1 MQISTIGRL
10 PKQTQIGI
18 CPFREFLLSLKG
30 SNMIVWC
37 LLIRAKRI
45 LSSVPLEALKNIC
58 SKIQFLSKQRGE
70 CSIPWPSPQVWSHPF
85 FKCWCWCWKK
95 EKNQHLTFFPPSSE
109 LLNVFLFS
117 PLPPHLQIGCLNCHM
132 RGCSFK
138 LTVPFCKLKS
148 SWVAGAA
155 GFYILNLWSHAR
167 NKRKENQGFS

>member
-10 PKQTQIGI
+10 PKQTQIGV
-18 CPFREFLLSLKG
+18 CPFREFLFSLKG

-58 SKIQFLSKQRGE
+58 SKIQFLSKQREE

-95 EKNQHLTFFPPSSE
+95 GKKSAPDFLSS
-109 LLNVFLFS
+109 LFWAPQCISLS
-117 PLPPHLQIGCLNCHM
+117 PLPPHLQIGCLNLHV